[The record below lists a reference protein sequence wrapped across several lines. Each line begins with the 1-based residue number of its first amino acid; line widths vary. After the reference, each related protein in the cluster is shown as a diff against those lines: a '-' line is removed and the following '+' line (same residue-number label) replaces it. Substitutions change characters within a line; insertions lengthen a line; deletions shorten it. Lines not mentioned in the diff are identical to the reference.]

1 VRLAIAPRSR
11 PYSEIVPPSS
21 APVEIGGGERRLDS
35 SPFDVKREYKNLMSM
50 IEEEKEKEQ
59 FWSKM
64 PYKLGYIV
72 IGVVVFGLLCRSI
85 YGTYAD
91 VQEKQK
97 SVEAESDLCLIKYAS
112 LKCELSNPT
121 DQCQK
126 VLTCIKCKEDS
137 AGVFFFIT
145 ATLSKCKIR

>member
-1 VRLAIAPRSR
+1 
-11 PYSEIVPPSS
+11 
-21 APVEIGGGERRLDS
+21 
-35 SPFDVKREYKNLMSM
+35 M
-50 IEEEKEKEQ
+50 IEDEKEKDKEK

-64 PYKLGYIV
+64 PYKLGYLV

-85 YGTYAD
+85 CGTYAD

-121 DQCQK
+121 DECQK
-126 VLTCIKCKEDS
+126 VLTCIKRKEDS
-137 AGVFFFIT
+137 TGVLFFIT
-145 ATLSKCKIR
+145 ATLSKWNIR